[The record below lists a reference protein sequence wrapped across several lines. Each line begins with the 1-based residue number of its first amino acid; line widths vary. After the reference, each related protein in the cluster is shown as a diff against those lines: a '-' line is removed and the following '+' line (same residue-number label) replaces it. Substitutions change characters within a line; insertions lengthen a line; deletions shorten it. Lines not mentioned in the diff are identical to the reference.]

1 MSNAQKHPKVA
12 PRTHTNFICNIQKA
26 WNRQNKQTRGWKEA
40 KQSNTWTPLLWN
52 RTWRTEN
59 NVMQLHPPANGICRS
74 ITKSV
79 SKGLSRIFFHQKIT
93 ALSQPCHKLTISA
106 DTLFRGDIGHVISVP
121 QGMRVRYRTHEW
133 REQYPNLQ
141 HCLQSTYE
149 LSPCITSLRGNK
161 EYIDLWPGSGSNL
174 IQDSCY
180 WLDTN
185 FLFF

>member
-1 MSNAQKHPKVA
+1 ME
-12 PRTHTNFICNIQKA
+12 
-26 WNRQNKQTRGWKEA
+26 NRKQRYAT
-40 KQSNTWTPLLWN
+40 QTP
-52 RTWRTEN
+52 T
-59 NVMQLHPPANGICRS
+59 PAIGICRS

-106 DTLFRGDIGHVISVP
+106 DTLFRGNIGHVISVP

-133 REQYPNLQ
+133 REQYPNHQ

-174 IQDSCY
+174 IQDSSY
-180 WLDTN
+180 WLDTK
-185 FLFF
+185 FFFFFYCKQQARLMIELIGQARSGFMTMKPSRSS

>member
-1 MSNAQKHPKVA
+1 MQHTESLEFAEQANPGGGRKQNRVIPGLPYSEIKHGEQK
-12 PRTHTNFICNIQKA
+12 TT
-26 WNRQNKQTRGWKEA
+26 
-40 KQSNTWTPLLWN
+40 
-52 RTWRTEN
+52 
-59 NVMQLHPPANGICRS
+59 VMQPKLHPPAIGICRS

-106 DTLFRGDIGHVISVP
+106 DTLFRGNIGHVISVP

-174 IQDSCY
+174 IQDSSY

-185 FLFF
+185 FFLL